1 MSFFNNYLDNQNL
14 NTHLRDAQHAHNLFN
29 EYGHIFAPKTKFL
42 YHVVFEVTDDVS
54 IGSNMK
60 QFQKQIGVLVKSA
73 DLPGFR
79 ADIQNKQQYNRKK
92 NMQTRL
98 DYQDVNLVLHD
109 DNLGATR
116 AMLEEYYRFYFQ
128 DGNHSLSSSTSTTD
142 GSFAPRDK
150 YSPRTP
156 NYGLNN
162 FYDKPFFSTIKI
174 YQLSLQNWFS
184 YTLVNPLLSS
194 WNHGGVDSAD
204 GNSFNENSISIAY
217 ESVMYDN
224 GIIGENSEPTN
235 FTDPETM
242 YDNTFSPLSTSGGTA
257 NISDLIL
264 TPVLQKI
271 TDILPFKSPLVKSVV
286 AGVAS
291 DFLTSTIFKNTATRP
306 KSSSTIPGYFTPVRD
321 QQNNFVPDVKLP
333 ASRRTGDPESTWN
346 RLNDNP
352 AAFNS
357 FLAKVLNTG
366 FVEDLDFQGYNQL
379 SPDQKNIILSDI
391 QSAIFAGDFKL
402 FNFMKSAL
410 GE

>member
-1 MSFFNNYLDNQNL
+1 MNWFNNYLKQDL
-14 NTHLRDAQHAHNLFN
+14 NTHLRDAQHAHQLFTD
-29 EYGHIFAPKTKFL
+29 YGHIFAPKTKFL

-54 IGSNMK
+54 YSSNMK

-92 NMQTRL
+92 NMQTRI

-109 DNLGATR
+109 DNLGSTR

-162 FYDKPFFSTIKI
+162 FYEKPFFSTIKI

-184 YTLVNPLLSS
+184 YTLVNPLLSA
-194 WNHGGVDSAD
+194 WNHGGVDSSD
-204 GNSFNENSISIAY
+204 GSSFNENTISIAY

-224 GIIGENSEPTN
+224 GLIGENSEPTN

-242 YDNTFSPLSTSGGTA
+242 YDNTFSPLGSKTSSVPNVIDNFLGPVLNNVIDSFGIKSPIVNSFA
-257 NISDLIL
+257 KAAAGNIL
-264 TPVLQKI
+264 TN
-271 TDILPFKSPLVKSVV
+271 TILR
-286 AGVAS
+286 
-291 DFLTSTIFKNTATRP
+291 NTNTTPRT
-306 KSSSTIPGYFTPVRD
+306 SSTIPGYFTPVRD
-321 QQNNFVPDVKLP
+321 QQNSFIPDVRLP
-333 ASRRTGDPESTWN
+333 ASKKTGDPESTWN
-346 RLNDNP
+346 RLVDNP

-366 FVEDLDFQGYNQL
+366 FVEGLDLTGYNRL
-379 SPDQKNIILSDI
+379 TAEQKNIILSDI
-391 QSAIFAGDFKL
+391 QSLAFAGDFKL

>member
-1 MSFFNNYLDNQNL
+1 MNWFNNYLKQDL
-14 NTHLRDAQHAHNLFN
+14 NTHLRDAQHAHQLFTD
-29 EYGHIFAPKTKFL
+29 YGHIFAPKTKFL

-54 IGSNMK
+54 YSSNMK

-92 NMQTRL
+92 NMQTRI

-109 DNLGATR
+109 DNLGSTR

-162 FYDKPFFSTIKI
+162 FYEKPFFSTIKI

-184 YTLVNPLLSS
+184 YTLVNPLLSA

-204 GNSFNENSISIAY
+204 GSSFNENTISIAY

-224 GIIGENSEPTN
+224 GLIGENSEPTN

-242 YDNTFSPLSTSGGTA
+242 YDNTFSPLGSKTSSVPNVIDNFLGPVLNNVIDSFGIKSPIVNSFA
-257 NISDLIL
+257 KAAAGNIL
-264 TPVLQKI
+264 TN
-271 TDILPFKSPLVKSVV
+271 TILR
-286 AGVAS
+286 
-291 DFLTSTIFKNTATRP
+291 NTNTTPRT
-306 KSSSTIPGYFTPVRD
+306 SSTIPGYFTPVRD
-321 QQNNFVPDVKLP
+321 QQNSFIPDVRLP
-333 ASRRTGDPESTWN
+333 ASKKTGDPESTWN
-346 RLNDNP
+346 RLVDNP

-366 FVEDLDFQGYNQL
+366 FVEGLDLTGYNRL
-379 SPDQKNIILSDI
+379 TAEQKNIILSDI
-391 QSAIFAGDFKL
+391 QSLAFAGDFKL

>member
-1 MSFFNNYLDNQNL
+1 MNWFNNYLKQDL
-14 NTHLRDAQHAHNLFN
+14 NTHLRDAQHAHQLFTD
-29 EYGHIFAPKTKFL
+29 YGHIFAPKTKFL

-54 IGSNMK
+54 YASNMK

-92 NMQTRL
+92 NMQTRI

-109 DNLGATR
+109 DNLGSTR

-142 GSFAPRDK
+142 GSFAARDK

-162 FYDKPFFSTIKI
+162 FYEKPFFSTIKI

-184 YTLVNPLLSS
+184 YTLVNPLLSA
-194 WNHGGVDSAD
+194 WNHGGVDSSD
-204 GNSFNENSISIAY
+204 GSSFNENQISIAY

-224 GIIGENSEPTN
+224 GLIGENSEPTN

-242 YDNTFSPLSTSGGTA
+242 YDNTFSPLGSKTSSVPNVIDNFLGPVLNNVIDSFGIKSPIVNTFA
-257 NISDLIL
+257 KAAAGNIL
-264 TPVLQKI
+264 TN
-271 TDILPFKSPLVKSVV
+271 TILR
-286 AGVAS
+286 
-291 DFLTSTIFKNTATRP
+291 NTNTTPRT
-306 KSSSTIPGYFTPVRD
+306 SSTIPGYFTPVRD
-321 QQNNFVPDVKLP
+321 QQNSFIPDVRLP
-333 ASRRTGDPESTWN
+333 ASKKTGDPESTWN
-346 RLNDNP
+346 RLVDNP

-366 FVEDLDFQGYNQL
+366 FVEGLDFTGYNRL
-379 SPDQKNIILSDI
+379 TAEQKNIILSDI
-391 QSAIFAGDFKL
+391 QSLAFAGDFKL